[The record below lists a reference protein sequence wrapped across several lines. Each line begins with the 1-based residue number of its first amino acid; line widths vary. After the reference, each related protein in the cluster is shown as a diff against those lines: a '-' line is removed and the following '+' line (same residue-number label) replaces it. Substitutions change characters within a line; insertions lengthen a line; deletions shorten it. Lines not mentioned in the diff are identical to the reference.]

1 MPTKQTKTRRSK
13 LLWLAAGVLLL
24 FAVIFIQAAFNL
36 TPIVNPENLS
46 QTFLF
51 AALSALIFLGL
62 IALTFVLL
70 RTLAKLYLE
79 RQAGVLGARFRTKMV
94 LGALVLSFGPV
105 IALFVFS
112 YGLMNRSIDRWFSR
126 PVEEVRERT
135 AGVTSLLSAYA
146 GQNVMAEA
154 DSIAQAPGTGKA
166 FKSGNFGSLMESF
179 RERERTLQDGFA
191 VALYDGNEQALFH
204 APQSWH
210 ELRKILPVGLAAS
223 GQRCRFRRSTAKF

>member
-1 MPTKQTKTRRSK
+1 MSKHRPGPGKNVSPTQTKTRRSK

-24 FAVIFIQAAFNL
+24 VAVIFIQAAFNL
-36 TPIVNPENLS
+36 TPIVSPENLS

-79 RQAGVLGARFRTKMV
+79 RQAGVLGAKFRTKMV

-135 AGVTSLLSAYA
+135 AGVTSLLSSYA
-146 GQNVMAEA
+146 GQNVAAEA
-154 DSIAQAPGTGKA
+154 EAIA
-166 FKSGNFGSLMESF
+166 KSPS
-179 RERERTLQDGFA
+179 A
-191 VALYDGNEQALFH
+191 
-204 APQSWH
+204 
-210 ELRKILPVGLAAS
+210 
-223 GQRCRFRRSTAKF
+223 